1 MKRTRNN
8 KPTHYIEHSIFS
20 WETLFKPT
28 IEMAAEI
35 MNVSTCVIE
44 EWLVQ
49 ESYTVIDN
57 RLDDSAIDFLAKK
70 YASRLHRYF
79 DNCVHNWKDLDD
91 KDRDLFNEFRT
102 RYSKFFFRRTSE
114 WKDID
119 HRRIER
125 DFRNELESKARDAFF
140 ERYDSIRLKGIDEL
154 LQSDITVAYENIV
167 KDKNE
172 RILLYRISHNLYY
185 SSRRKTTIPV
195 RPEYRN
201 IVIEILIENRFHIFS
216 GESDSN
222 VLIDAMKHLFV
233 KQPRLAIANVF
244 GCTRHKDK
252 ISNEKEIQTYCCC

>member
-1 MKRTRNN
+1 MKRKRNI

-20 WETLFKPT
+20 WEALFNPT

-35 MNVSTCVIE
+35 MNVPKSVVA
-44 EWLVQ
+44 EWLNQ
-49 ESYTVIDN
+49 ENYTIIDE

-70 YASRLHRYF
+70 YVVRLHRYF
-79 DNCVHNWKDLDD
+79 DNCTHNWKDLDD

-102 RYSKFFFRRTSE
+102 RYGKFFFRRASE

-119 HRRIER
+119 QRRIER

-140 ERYDSIRLKGIDEL
+140 EKYDSIRLKGIDEL

-167 KDKNE
+167 KVKNE

-195 RPEYRN
+195 SPEYRD

-222 VLIDAMKHLFV
+222 VLIDVCLSTFV
-233 KQPRLAIANVF
+233 LDLN
-244 GCTRHKDK
+244 
-252 ISNEKEIQTYCCC
+252 KENRRSGSLYIIYKV